1 MEEKNIHKHRAI
13 IMDGNGRWAKERGKM
28 RIFGHVNGYKRIY
41 PIVKHC
47 KDIGVKY
54 VSLYAFS
61 SENWSRPGLEVR
73 GIMQILKNAIKQQI
87 KKMGEEDLRF
97 VVSGRVD
104 ELESTYKNL
113 IDYATETTKNNKTIT
128 LNLCFN
134 YGGRN
139 EIIDATKK
147 ICEKVKCGEINIE
160 DIDSALFS
168 KNLYHPDIPDP
179 ELMIRTAG
187 EMRISNY
194 LLWEIAYSELY
205 VTDIYWPDFTPEE
218 LDKAIESYSKRERRF
233 GGLK

>member
-1 MEEKNIHKHRAI
+1 MEKNIPKHIAI

-54 VSLYAFS
+54 VTLYAFS
-61 SENWSRPGLEVR
+61 SENWTRPGFEVK
-73 GIMQILKNAIKQQI
+73 GIMQILKTGIKQQI

-97 VVSGRVD
+97 VVSGRID
-104 ELESTYKNL
+104 ELEPTYKDL

-139 EIIDATKK
+139 EIVDATKK
-147 ICEKVKCGEINIE
+147 ICEKVKNGELTLE

-168 KNLYHPDIPDP
+168 NYLYHPDIPNP

-218 LDKAIESYSKRERRF
+218 LDKAIENYSKRERRF